1 MLLPPILI
9 APSARFWDQAA
20 ASLLQQAQQAG
31 DVALSDWRVLVPT
44 FEHARLLKVALTVQ
58 LGSAF
63 VPPTISTLSYWL
75 GLQLPQ
81 GQAPAGESERLMRL
95 YAELRQHGWLKK
107 HFSARRNT
115 DLLPLAQTLL
125 SLADELTASLL
136 PALQA
141 QPDLVAARWQQAL
154 DQLAP
159 PSRQLLSEESQLV
172 WTIWKT
178 QLDER
183 DAQVQRWAQLQAL
196 AQHIKTP
203 LAWIS
208 PVSPEPIEAAFLQ
221 ACAARVAVQSI
232 GLDWRN
238 GATSAL
244 LAAAWPE
251 LTDPID
257 APQADATVAPSAPVP
272 HPATTQHAALEEH
285 ILHSPASSLEDEA
298 VRAARCVL
306 DWIASGTERI
316 AVVAQDRVVARR
328 LRALLERAQVYVVDE
343 TGWKLSTTR
352 AAAALAALLEVIT
365 SRAATP
371 ALLDFLK
378 SPFVSGERPGAAQ
391 QVLAIEL
398 ALRRANVS
406 GGWEA
411 VAQALEALPAE
422 RRWLAQLRE
431 QAATLQRQRSVT
443 QWVSATVS
451 VLDQLAMHSA
461 LRSDA
466 AGMQLLDRLDAIEQ
480 DCVGLGPVF
489 SFAEWRALLNLQLEA
504 TPFVAPQRDRRVVML
519 PLNGARL
526 RHFDAVLMVGSD
538 ATHLPSQPPETLFF
552 ANAVRRE
559 LGLATRESR
568 QRQQLRDFAE
578 LLHSSGKLVLS
589 WQAHRDD
596 EPNPVSPWIARLD
609 LALARQGLAALP
621 LQHNPATLTLCTPRL
636 PSMPA
641 PHAPQLRPIR
651 LSASAYNILVACPY
665 QFFASYMLGLR
676 ALDEIAELPEKRDYG
691 GWLHRILADYHVAV
705 GTRATPDDQRAELLA
720 SLSEQ
725 VFRQEL
731 SRNGAALGY
740 YVRWQKTMPAYLEWT
755 RQREAA
761 GWRFVASE
769 VQRERKLVWSDGEI
783 LLHGRLDRID
793 RHDDGDHAVLDYKT
807 AARTALAARLKQA
820 QDHQLAFYGLLTD
833 PIPSAAHYVALE
845 PKDDKTGDVAAPD
858 YGVWRDALERQIATQ
873 MQAIDRGAGLP
884 ANAPEL
890 VCTYCEMRGLCRK
903 GAW

>member
-1 MLLPPILI
+1 MLLSPILI
-9 APSARFWDQAA
+9 APSARFWDRAA
-20 ASLLQQAQQAG
+20 AGLLQQAQAG
-31 DVALSDWRVLVPT
+31 AVALSEWRVLVPT
-44 FEHARLLKVALTVQ
+44 FEHARLLKLALAAQ
-58 LGSAF
+58 LGGAF
-63 VPPTISTLSYWL
+63 VPPTISTLSYWV
-75 GLQLPQ
+75 GLQLPK
-81 GQAPAGESERLMRL
+81 GEAPAGESERLMRL

-125 SLADELTASLL
+125 GLADELTASLL

-141 QPDLVAARWQQAL
+141 QPDVATARWQLAL
-154 DQLAP
+154 EQLAP
-159 PSRQLLSEESQLV
+159 PARQLLSEESQLV

-196 AQHIKTP
+196 AQRIETP
-203 LAWIS
+203 LVWIS
-208 PVSPEPIEAAFLQ
+208 PVAPEPIEAAFLQ

-232 GLDWRN
+232 GLDWRT
-238 GATSAL
+238 GATSPQ

-257 APQADATVAPSAPVP
+257 APQGDATAPA
-272 HPATTQHAALEEH
+272 ALGLQHATLEAR
-285 ILHSPASSLEDEA
+285 ISHSPATSLEDEA

-422 RRWLAQLRE
+422 RRWFAQLRE

-443 QWVSATVS
+443 QWVSATLS

-466 AGMQLLDRLDAIEQ
+466 AGMQLLDRLGAIEQ
-480 DCVGLGPVF
+480 DCVGLGPMF

-504 TPFVAPQRDRRVVML
+504 APFVAPQRDRRVVML

-526 RHFDAVLMVGSD
+526 RHFDAVLMVGCD
-538 ATHLPSQPPETLFF
+538 AAHLPSQPPETLFF

-578 LLHSSGKLVLS
+578 LLHGSGKLVLS

-609 LALARQGLAALP
+609 LALARQGLPALP
-621 LQHNPATLTLCTPRL
+621 LQHHPATLALCTPCL

-641 PHAPQLRPIR
+641 PRAPQLRPSR
-651 LSASAYNILVACPY
+651 LSASAYNTLVACPY

-731 SRNGAALGY
+731 ARNGAALGY

-769 VQRERKLVWSDGEI
+769 VKRERKLVWSDGEI

-807 AARTALAARLKQA
+807 SPHATLASRLKQA
-820 QDHQLAFYGLLTD
+820 EDHQLAFYGLLSD
-833 PIPSAAHYVALE
+833 PTPAAAHYVALE

-858 YGVWRDALERQIATQ
+858 YGLWRDALERQIATQ
-873 MQAIDRGAGLP
+873 MQAIDHRAGLP
-884 ANAPEL
+884 ANAPES